1 MKFDKSQ
8 LRLYAVTDR
17 AWLHGKTLE
26 SQVLL
31 ALKGGVTLL
40 QLREKDMNEDG
51 FKREAVRIQRVCK
64 IFQVPFIINDNV
76 DLARQVD
83 ADGVH
88 VGQEDLEAGRVRAL
102 IGPDKILGVSVQTAP
117 QARAAQAAGADY
129 LGVGAVFPTGTK
141 LDAAEVSRE
150 TLEEICREVDLPVVA
165 IGGISQ
171 ENMGELRGSGI
182 CGVAVVSAIFA
193 QENPERAARELK
205 TKLEEIL

>member
-26 SQVLL
+26 SQVSL

-88 VGQEDLEAGRVRAL
+88 VGQKDLEAGRVRAL